1 MIQYR
6 LTNLYN
12 FWQWNHGG
20 SGVIRGPG
28 VRLRPKAYSMGNQC
42 PGRLQSP
49 SLAGLGIWGGHSRAS
64 QRTCP
69 ISTACCGCKCNRVVT
84 WFCMSTFQLMSAVS
98 LCRQRFLGED
108 WSCQQVHSSLQEVLW
123 SRSAVLLTVALAL
136 CSFAMLDWQG
146 NCKQWLAGEV
156 ELKPQNWRHHIGLL
170 PISIVCLK
178 MVYL

>member
-1 MIQYR
+1 MIQTHVSRVNVEWKWKKRHEHMMIQYR

-20 SGVIRGPG
+20 SCVIRGPG

-42 PGRLQSP
+42 PGRLSP

-84 WFCMSTFQLMSAVS
+84 WFCMSTFQLMSL
-98 LCRQRFLGED
+98 LCH
-108 WSCQQVHSSLQEVLW
+108 C
-123 SRSAVLLTVALAL
+123 VAKDFWERTEAANRYIAAYKKYYGPAAL
-136 CSFAMLDWQG
+136 CCWQ
-146 NCKQWLAGEV
+146 
-156 ELKPQNWRHHIGLL
+156 
-170 PISIVCLK
+170 
-178 MVYL
+178 